1 MTLSSFLPLCILL
14 SLLGSRE
21 SDANAHAQALWSS
34 SICSLKTYLYSNI
47 SAHQVSRISRDRDR
61 DSRQVMGYVSSS
73 TLLTAIPLCYTLSA
87 LISVLLDITTWFS
100 NPNVVNLEIWQSVT
114 AKVTFR
120 KILLSSH

>member
-100 NPNVVNLEIWQSVT
+100 TPNVLNLEIWQSVT

>member
-47 SAHQVSRISRDRDR
+47 SAHQVSRISRDRD
-61 DSRQVMGYVSSS
+61 SRQVMGYISSS

-100 NPNVVNLEIWQSVT
+100 NPNVLNLEIWQSVT